1 MSKPKRLA
9 LGVLALGV
17 GSYLYNVPFP
27 ISSKK
32 IESKDALDAAT
43 VKVEDASKDGVHKSK
58 EIQVKASSSIEE
70 SGKDLLKKDK
80 EDED

>member
-1 MSKPKRLA
+1 MAKPKKLA

-17 GSYLYNVPFP
+17 GSYLYNVPFHF
-27 ISSKK
+27 SSKK

-43 VKVEDASKDGVHKSK
+43 VKMEDASKDGVHKSK
-58 EIQVKASSSIEE
+58 EIQVKTSSSIEE
-70 SGKDLLKKDK
+70 SGKDLVKKDK